1 MTCNLITAHCVAS
14 RGKSH
19 LRSSLLE
26 VWTSIPCCLGPNCF
40 TISWSYK
47 IMCSLKDLCI
57 CWDCGKVLN
66 TRIRPTVPWGS
77 LLGRKTNGVWDWVY
91 GIVYFVLPP
100 YECHWKSANIQIP
113 LLLQERRGVVG
124 SEFLGLITR
133 KPNSY
138 EDRNSSVCPLPDKIN
153 STVRKVIACAV
164 ASVQEGTSRPI

>member
-1 MTCNLITAHCVAS
+1 MITVPDRYRRTDRDGQMTCNLITALCVAS
-14 RGKSH
+14 RGKNH

-133 KPNSY
+133 KRY
-138 EDRNSSVCPLPDKIN
+138 DREQLRRPELLGMSS
-153 STVRKVIACAV
+153 T
-164 ASVQEGTSRPI
+164 G